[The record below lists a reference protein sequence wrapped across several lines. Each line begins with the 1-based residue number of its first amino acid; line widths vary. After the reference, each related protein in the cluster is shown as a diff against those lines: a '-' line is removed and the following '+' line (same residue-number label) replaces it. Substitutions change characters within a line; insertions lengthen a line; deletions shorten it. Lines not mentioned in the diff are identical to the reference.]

1 MIKSKLFSDVI
12 TGRAISIR
20 QPYVEDIL
28 RGKKKFEYRSRPTQI
43 RGRVFLYASLG
54 PGNLDYWK
62 KMKLTPGS
70 LPTGLVVGSV
80 EIVDCLEDGDGGFKY
95 KLKDPKR
102 YKTTIKPKSR
112 PQPCFFFP
120 FGTLLKNKKDND

>member
-1 MIKSKLFSDVI
+1 MKAKLFLDVK

-28 RGKKKFEYRSRPTQI
+28 RGKKKYEYRSRPTQI

-54 PGNLDYWK
+54 PGSLEYWK
-62 KMKLTPGS
+62 KMKLEPGS

-80 EIVDCLEDGDGGFKY
+80 EIVDCLDDGEGGFKY
-95 KLKDPKR
+95 KLKNPKR
-102 YKTTIKPKSR
+102 YRTPIKPKNQ
-112 PQPCFFFP
+112 PQPLFFYP
-120 FGTLLKNKKDND
+120 FGKF